1 MLRLKDVPPEE
12 MAEVVRVAGALYDRE
27 SAEARERKA
36 TIDAAVEMEIPEAY
50 LERAAA
56 EVHARRVE
64 QVRRKQQRRGG
75 VLVALVAAVGIGGG
89 TLFLR
94 TPPPAA
100 WTLDTGAP
108 AVVTLDKNA
117 QTRAVT
123 TVEDGATTLW
133 VERFGKEADGD
144 YYANLAMEPPPT
156 LSGYQTVRLRVR
168 GEGGLRQARLYLENG
183 PTERWRSPAIALTED
198 WRTVTLPLHRF
209 ERQTR
214 AQAGGNWRVTTQR
227 APGSVRQL
235 SLKVGEFMNDV
246 SARGKAA
253 VDDVRFE

>member
-36 TIDAAVEMEIPEAY
+36 TIDAAAEMEIPVAY

-64 QVRRKQQRRGG
+64 QVRRRRRRRNG
-75 VLVALVAAVGIGGG
+75 ALATLAAAVAIGGG
-89 TLFLR
+89 WRVLHP
-94 TPPPAA
+94 PPPAA

-108 AVVTLDKNA
+108 AAVTLVKND
-117 QTRAVT
+117 QTRAAT
-123 TVEDGATTLW
+123 TVQDGAATLR
-133 VERFGKEADGD
+133 VERFGKEANGD
-144 YYANLAMEPPPT
+144 YYANLTMEPPST
-156 LSGYQTVRLRVR
+156 LAGYQTVRLRVR
-168 GEGGLRQARLYLENG
+168 GEGGLRQARFYLENG
-183 PTERWRSPAIALTED
+183 PTERWRSPAIALTGD
-198 WRTVTLPLHRF
+198 WQTVTLRLERF

-214 AQAGGNWRVTTQR
+214 AEAGGNWRVAAYR
-227 APGSVRQL
+227 APGGVRQL

-246 SARGKAA
+246 SARGEAA